1 MATGSSPPARQQ
13 AFKVSPRPHQF
24 QSNTVPLPP
33 LVLTAGG
40 FVASQLILG
49 SSSVARKHII
59 EEMGLE
65 FQVMTADIDEKSI
78 RRENPDDLV
87 MVLAE
92 AKADAI
98 MSRLNLADY
107 QKEGNQPTL
116 LITSDILT
124 LRWSSM
130 KGLLEKSQPPRKKH
144 ANS

>member
-65 FQVMTADIDEKSI
+65 FQVMVGPAAL
-78 RRENPDDLV
+78 PL
-87 MVLAE
+87 
-92 AKADAI
+92 
-98 MSRLNLADY
+98 
-107 QKEGNQPTL
+107 
-116 LITSDILT
+116 
-124 LRWSSM
+124 
-130 KGLLEKSQPPRKKH
+130 GLLCSLQLTALILPVRWNAYGSVCCLSVCGFRLRTSTRRASGERILMTW
-144 ANS
+144 